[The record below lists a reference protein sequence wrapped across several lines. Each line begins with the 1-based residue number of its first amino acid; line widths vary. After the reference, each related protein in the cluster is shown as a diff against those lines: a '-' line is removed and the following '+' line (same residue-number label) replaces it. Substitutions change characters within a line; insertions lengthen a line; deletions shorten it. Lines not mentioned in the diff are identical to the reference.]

1 MNAGGVEPQVI
12 PQGRS
17 RLPGR
22 LIVAVLSALVLFVT
36 ASRLMPAIRAGLHEG
51 TRGFWVATG
60 QHCERSA
67 CTWNGQFTLPDGRVV
82 LSSAQY
88 SGQLP
93 AGIHAG
99 THLAALFPGGS
110 ALVYPASGSDAWISL
125 LFGLVLAVIGLYWSS
140 HRFVANYLRNR
151 ANSLETL

>member
-1 MNAGGVEPQVI
+1 MNGGSADARII

-22 LIVAVLSALVLFVT
+22 LIVGVVSALVLFVT
-36 ASRLMPAIRAGLHEG
+36 ATRLGPAIRAGRREG
-51 TRGFWVATG
+51 AHGFWVATG
-60 QHCERSA
+60 QHCARSA
-67 CTWNGQFTLPDGRVV
+67 CTWNGQFKLPSGHVV

-88 SGQLP
+88 AGQLP

-99 THLAALFPGGS
+99 TSVAALFPGGS

-125 LFGLVLAVIGLYWSS
+125 LLGLVLAAIGLYWSC
-140 HRFVANYLRNR
+140 HRFVANYFRDR
-151 ANSLETL
+151 ATVTS